1 MDDDPAATQARDKEA
16 LRNLANELLDLEGE
30 RDFRQAIA
38 ESLADGNPR
47 DYEKALREY
56 DSAAKTIDSKTLEKQ
71 RLEQRIRAAKNSA
84 RQSTRDA
91 TFGEDANM
99 RAARDRWGVGTW
111 IFLFCRVTA
120 KPTQTAQV
128 FHLRLIPISAPTSS
142 SEEVSH
148 STKAISMP
156 EVEGRP
162 EVWPVY
168 PSFRGHD
175 KRVGRWE

>member
-56 DSAAKTIDSKTLEKQ
+56 DSAAKTIESKTLEKQ

-111 IFLFCRVTA
+111 IFSFDLLSYCEA
-120 KPTQTAQV
+120 YPNC
-128 FHLRLIPISAPTSS
+128 SS
-142 SEEVSH
+142 FALA
-148 STKAISMP
+148 TYLDFGPRFFK
-156 EVEGRP
+156 
-162 EVWPVY
+162 
-168 PSFRGHD
+168 
-175 KRVGRWE
+175 